1 MPLGF
6 SNSTL
11 AAKFYLILILP
22 LSTKREAR
30 DLTANALRLLR
41 WSVGSD
47 PEAIASKTKSR

>member
-1 MPLGF
+1 MLSGY

-11 AAKFYLILILP
+11 VADIFLNLILP

-47 PEAIASKTKSR
+47 PEAIATKIQSR